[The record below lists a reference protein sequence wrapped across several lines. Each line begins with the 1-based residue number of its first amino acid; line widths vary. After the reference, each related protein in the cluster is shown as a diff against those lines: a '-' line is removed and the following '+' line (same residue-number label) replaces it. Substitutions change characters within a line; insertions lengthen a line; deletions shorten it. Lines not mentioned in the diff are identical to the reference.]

1 LVPAA
6 GNNFFAG
13 FKKKSCPHREY
24 SSGANADGIIT
35 IKTEQLRYTSSLKR
49 VLSNDYSH

>member
-13 FKKKSCPHREY
+13 FKKSSNHRQRF
-24 SSGANADGIIT
+24 SGANADGIIT
-35 IKTEQLRYTSSLKR
+35 IEIEQLRYT
-49 VLSNDYSH
+49 